1 MAISRVKHQAL
12 KGFNRQFRPRTATL
26 VLFGTVMLAA
36 GVCAAWFARE
46 GSIDRIFAQ
55 LNWLQESPPL
65 WVSVPMLAMQYLLAP
80 TVILLLVALVVMR
93 VSPEPR
99 CWSRTIVVGI
109 LLTLTFRY

>member
-12 KGFNRQFRPRTATL
+12 KGFKRQLRLRTATL

-55 LNWLQESPPL
+55 LHWLRDFPPL
-65 WVSVPMLAMQYLLAP
+65 WVGVPMLAMQYLLAP
-80 TVILLLVALVVMR
+80 TVILWLVSLVVMQYLQNR
-93 VSPEPR
+93 AVSR
-99 CWSRTIVVGI
+99 GR
-109 LLTLTFRY
+109 L